1 MYTDPMNKLSAVYGS
16 RRGFV
21 QLLAAT
27 TVMHAGGYRHLK
39 KIDFSRVSRFVFVC
53 KGNICRSVYAELWAA
68 KLNMA
73 AVSCGI
79 EADYGSPANHR
90 VQAAAQR
97 RGISLVSHASRPI
110 SAENFADADLLVAME
125 KRQLDALRPHCAG
138 AQMTLLGLWSTP
150 RRPYLHDPYA
160 ASDSYMDVC
169 LDTIE
174 SGVKRLVDCTRGY

>member
-1 MYTDPMNKLSAVYGS
+1 MKKLSAVYGS

-21 QLLAAT
+21 RLLAAT
-27 TVMHAGGYRHLK
+27 TWMYAGGYRHLE

-68 KLNMA
+68 NLNMG
-73 AVSCGI
+73 AVSCGV
-79 EADYGSPANHR
+79 EADYGSPANAR
-90 VQAAAQR
+90 VQVAAR
-97 RGISLVSHASRPI
+97 KRGVSLASHTSRPI
-110 SAENFADADLLVAME
+110 SAENFTDADLLVGME
-125 KRQLDALRPHCAG
+125 MWQLDALRPHCAD
-138 AQMTLLGLWSTP
+138 AQMTLLGLWSAP